1 MIFFFKKQIEECR
14 KLDVYKGKLYNGLMR
29 THTKKKM
36 TDDVNEQTEG
46 CICHTH
52 VSERKGRDGTGPRDR
67 GTTYEYRQKCHIFPC
82 SDKKGVMKGA
92 FEP

>member
-52 VSERKGRDGTGPRDR
+52 VSERKGRDGTQR
-67 GTTYEYRQKCHIFPC
+67 
-82 SDKKGVMKGA
+82 
-92 FEP
+92 